1 MTDPIDRYVDE
12 LAGRLPRAPRLKARI
27 LTETETHLREPAR
40 EAGPQAAI
48 ERFGPAADLA
58 RRFGAAYAAW
68 YSRVAALA
76 TAVVLAGYFLV
87 LYPIPENTLPPA
99 PWPEGQKPDYLA
111 WKQTAAL
118 VLYLLALVAGTIA
131 VAALRR
137 NARVVAGATAMSLGA
152 LTAASAVG
160 TILAFQWADAVPG
173 TSGWLAWLA
182 LATFVPV
189 AFAAA
194 LLARA
199 LVPRRL

>member
-12 LAGRLPRAPRLKARI
+12 LARQLPRAPRLKARI
-27 LTETETHLREPAR
+27 LAEAETHLREAAR

-58 RRFGAAYAAW
+58 RGFGAAYAAW

-87 LYPIPENTLPPA
+87 LYPLPENTLPPA

-118 VLYLLALVAGTIA
+118 VLYVVALVAGTIA

-137 NARVVAGATAMSLGA
+137 DVRIVAGATAVSLGV
-152 LTAASAVG
+152 LTAASVLG
-160 TILAFQWADAVPG
+160 TILAFQWTDAVPG
-173 TSGWLAWLA
+173 TPGWLAWLA
-182 LATFVPV
+182 LAALLPV
-189 AFAAA
+189 ALSAAV
-194 LLARA
+194 LARA

>member
-12 LAGRLPRAPRLKARI
+12 LARRLPRAPRLKARI
-27 LTETETHLREPAR
+27 LAEIETHLREAAR
-40 EAGPQAAI
+40 EAGPEAAI
-48 ERFGPAADLA
+48 ERFGPAADLT
-58 RRFGAAYAAW
+58 RGFGAAYAAW

-118 VLYLLALVAGTIA
+118 VLYVAALVAGTIA

-137 NARVVAGATAMSLGA
+137 NVRIVAGATGVSLGA
-152 LTAASAVG
+152 LAGASALG
-160 TILAFQWADAVPG
+160 TILAFQWAGAVPG
-173 TSGWLAWLA
+173 TPGWLAWLA
-182 LATFVPV
+182 LAALLPV
-189 AFAAA
+189 TLAAA

-199 LVPRRL
+199 LIPRRL